1 MKYNI
6 GDIIKVN
13 IKNKVYNAIITDI
26 RTLFDQQLYSYVVQ
40 TIEGKVFYDYH
51 KDLEIRELEAI
62 NMILETALKDYEI
75 PDR

>member
-1 MKYNI
+1 MKYQI

-13 IKNKVYNAIITDI
+13 IRNKVYNAIITDI

-51 KDLEIRELEAI
+51 NDLETRELEAI
-62 NMILETALKDYEI
+62 NMLLETALKDYEI